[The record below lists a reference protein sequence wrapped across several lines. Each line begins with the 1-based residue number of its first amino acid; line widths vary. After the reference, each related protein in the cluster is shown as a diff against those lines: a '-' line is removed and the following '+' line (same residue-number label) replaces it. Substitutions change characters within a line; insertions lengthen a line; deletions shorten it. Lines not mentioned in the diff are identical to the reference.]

1 MGYRCEATSLEGF
14 VQQLAACYLP
24 HGYHHY
30 VVGVVPP
37 EKDPT
42 AVDAKLVAKYGVAL
56 SRWQRA
62 RRKKGGWA
70 NLHYLRWER
79 FWVLVATD
87 GEHPFFA
94 EEAKNLRDAREEP
107 IKIGGYAIRLRQGHA
122 HVRIEEGEFQR
133 FKAWLLEL
141 AAHRPAGDV
150 GRAIWCVPW
159 EPYAPVRSQLFGLL
173 AAVNERRKRGRREP
187 VPAAAIR
194 RRRRLVRPFEPLEAA
209 ERQEAA

>member
-1 MGYRCEATSLEGF
+1 MDYRCAAASLEGF

-37 EKDPT
+37 EKDPA
-42 AVDAKLVAKYGVAL
+42 AVDAKLVSKYGVAL

-62 RRKKGGWA
+62 RRKRGGWA

-79 FWVLVATD
+79 FWVMAATD
-87 GEHPFFA
+87 GEHPFFV
-94 EEAKNLRDAREEP
+94 EEAKNLRDARAVP
-107 IKIGGYAIRLRQGHA
+107 IKVGGYAIQLRQGHA

-133 FKAWLLEL
+133 LKAWLLEL
-141 AAHRPAGDV
+141 APQRSAAEL
-150 GRAIWCVPW
+150 GRAFWCVPW

-173 AAVNERRKRGRREP
+173 SAVNVRRKRAGEEP
-187 VPAAAIR
+187 VSSASIR
-194 RRRRLVRPFEPLEAA
+194 RRRRLVRPFEPPQAA